1 MTATL
6 RYAAFVGIAS
16 ASVACGPVASRPLP
30 TPEAARTRV
39 SVLARS
45 RVWSPTAIRSLDLK
59 AGPRGAGAFPFGATV
74 PCTYVDKHL
83 DGKSPKFI
91 CAVAEGDE
99 VKVKFGADNG
109 EVYGETL
116 ATRLLWA
123 LGFGADRMYP
133 ATVICRGCPPALGGV
148 EVPGG
153 ARRFDPAVIER
164 RMAGR
169 EWSPDGLEGWAWNEL
184 HVVDPR
190 RGGATLAQRDA
201 LTLLAVFLQHT
212 DSKPQQQRI
221 LCLGDRQPASA
232 PCRQPFL
239 MISDVGVTFGRANAM
254 NANDLGSVNLA
265 AWRQVPV
272 WKDDTGC
279 RGNLPK
285 SLTGS
290 LDDPLISEDGRRF
303 LASLLVQLTDRQ
315 LLDLFEG
322 GRVERR
328 LRSPGDASSGHA
340 TAAEWVAAFK
350 EKRAQITSRRCRS

>member
-1 MTATL
+1 MTASL
-6 RYAAFVGIAS
+6 RYAALLGIAW
-16 ASVACGPVASRPLP
+16 AGTACAPLARPLP
-30 TPEAARTRV
+30 TPEAAKARV

-45 RVWSPTAIRSLDLK
+45 RVWRPTAVRSLDLK
-59 AGPRGAGAFPFGATV
+59 AGPPGPGALRFGATV
-74 PCTYVDKHL
+74 TCTYVDKHL

-91 CAVAEGDE
+91 CKIGEGDE
-99 VKVKFGADNG
+99 VKVKFGAGNG

-116 ATRLLWA
+116 TTRLLWA

-133 ATVICRGCPPALGGV
+133 AAVICHGCPAALGGV
-148 EVPGG
+148 EAPGG

-169 EWSPDGLEGWAWNEL
+169 EWSPDGSEGWAWNEL

-201 LTLLAVFLQHT
+201 LTLLAVLVQHT

-221 LCLGDRQPASA
+221 LCLGDRQAASA
-232 PCRQPFL
+232 ACRQPFL
-239 MISDVGVTFGRANAM
+239 MISDVGLTFGRANAM
-254 NANDLGSVNLA
+254 NANDLGAVNLA
-265 AWRQVPV
+265 AWRQARV

-290 LDDPLISEDGRRF
+290 LDDPTISEEGRRF
-303 LASLLVQLTDRQ
+303 LAALLAQLTDRQ
-315 LLDLFEG
+315 LLELFEA
-322 GRVERR
+322 GRVESR
-328 LRSPGDASSGHA
+328 LRTPGDPASGYP

-350 EKRAQITSRRCRS
+350 EKRTEIASRRCH